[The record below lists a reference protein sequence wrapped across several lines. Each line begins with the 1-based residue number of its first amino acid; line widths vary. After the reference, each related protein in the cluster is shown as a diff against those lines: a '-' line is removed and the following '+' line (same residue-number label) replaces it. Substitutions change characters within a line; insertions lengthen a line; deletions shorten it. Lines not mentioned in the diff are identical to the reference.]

1 MADSSGSPER
11 RTFLK
16 IGAGVVG
23 GLVVGAGVA
32 YLAKPST
39 TATTTSVSTE
49 TMSGSNTT
57 ETSTSTVTGPVTT
70 TTTTATV
77 TGPTTTSTVT
87 GPTSTTTVTGQG
99 TTSTVT
105 NTTTA
110 TTTATSTVVCTG
122 GITNLTAF
130 LVLNPTEAL
139 EVTALAENMV
149 PSDSNGPGCKEAG
162 CVYFI
167 DSQLAGG
174 NYGFNAKMYM
184 QGPFVQPNQ
193 TGSLTVKALNGQMI
207 TYTGGSPTEYR
218 GNPYYYQHPFQYREL
233 WEAGLA
239 ALEVY
244 SNSAYGGNFETLSA
258 ANQTQVIADCW
269 ANKPTNFTVPTAE
282 DFISEVQE
290 MVWAGFVTDPIHGGN
305 KGMVGW
311 TYVGYN
317 GQNEGNFYNCGYTTK
332 QLMVMSTPVVLK
344 PASLGQLQAAT

>member
-1 MADSSGSPER
+1 MADSSSASNASNPDR
-11 RTFLK
+11 RNFLK

-39 TATTTSVSTE
+39 TATTTETAQGST
-49 TMSGSNTT
+49 T
-57 ETSTSTVTGPVTT
+57 TVTGPGGTT
-70 TTTTATV
+70 TV
-77 TGPTTTSTVT
+77 TGP
-87 GPTSTTTVTGQG
+87 PSTTTVTGQG
-99 TTSTVT
+99 STTTVTSTEQDSTVTSTVT
-105 NTTTA
+105 NTATTTA

-122 GITNLTAF
+122 GVQNLTAF
-130 LVLNPTEAL
+130 LVLNPTEVA
-139 EVTALAENMV
+139 EVSALAEIMV

-218 GNPYYYQHPFQYREL
+218 GNPYYYQHPFQFREF

-244 SNSAYGGNFETLSA
+244 SNTAYGGNFETLSA

-269 ANKPTNFTVPTAE
+269 ANKPTNFTVPSAE

-305 KGMVGW
+305 KNMVGW
-311 TYVGYN
+311 SYVGYN

-332 QLMVMSTPVVLK
+332 QLMVMSTPVPLK
-344 PASLGQLQAAT
+344 PVSLGQLQAATK